1 MTHPIMKGILN
12 FLKSETVLVIAA
24 LAAAISACIV
34 QPSMEYLDYLDF
46 RVLALLFC
54 LMAVVAGLGR
64 VGVFQVVSQSLLR
77 RAANIRILALVLVLL
92 CFFSAMLIT
101 NDVALITFV
110 PLAMMVLALTDP
122 RTIAYVVTLQTV
134 AANLGSMLTPVGNP
148 QNLYLF
154 AYYHM
159 TVRSFLELTLP
170 LTGFSLLLL
179 IAATLFVKVRAIE
192 LRFPYRARIGSRK
205 QLAMFIGLFLLC
217 LLTVLGLMHYLVTTA
232 AVLLSLLLTNRQLF
246 RRIDYG
252 LLLTFISFFIFVG
265 NMSRIEAVRSLV
277 AETIAGKELVAAI
290 LLSQGIS
297 NVPAAVMLSA
307 FTQASQ
313 ALVIG
318 TNLGGLGTLVA
329 SLASLISFKQ
339 YSKQKNSSVPLY
351 LAIFTVVNLLM
362 LLILTGFALIWYP

>member
-24 LAAAISACIV
+24 LAAAISACFV
-34 QPSMEYLDYLDF
+34 QPSMDYLDYIDF

-77 RAANIRILALVLVLL
+77 RAANVRILALVLVLL

-110 PLAMMVLALTDP
+110 PLAMTVLALTDQ

-148 QNLYLF
+148 QNLYLY

-159 TVRSFLELTLP
+159 TVPSFLRLMLP
-170 LTGFSLLLL
+170 LTCLSLLLL
-179 IAATLFVKVRAIE
+179 IAGTFFVKVRAIE
-192 LRFPYRARIGSRK
+192 LLFPYRARIGSRK
-205 QLAMFIGLFLLC
+205 QLALFAGLFLLC
-217 LLTVLGLMHYLVTTA
+217 LLTVLGLLHYLVTTA
-232 AVLLSLLLTNRQLF
+232 VVVLSLLAANRKLF

-252 LLLTFISFFIFVG
+252 LLFTFICFFIFVG
-265 NMSRIEAVRSLV
+265 NMGKIEAIRSLV
-277 AETIAGKELVAAI
+277 AEAIAGNELVAAI

-307 FTQASQ
+307 FSLASQ

-339 YSKQKNSSVPLY
+339 YAKQKNSSVPLY
-351 LAIFTVVNLLM
+351 LAIFTAVNLLM
-362 LLILTGFALIWYP
+362 LLILTGFALVWYP

>member
-179 IAATLFVKVRAIE
+179 IAATFFVKVRAIE

-205 QLAMFIGLFLLC
+205 QLAMFIGLFLALPSHRAGPDALSGDDGC
-217 LLTVLGLMHYLVTTA
+217 RG
-232 AVLLSLLLTNRQLF
+232 AVSPVDQP
-246 RRIDYG
+246 
-252 LLLTFISFFIFVG
+252 
-265 NMSRIEAVRSLV
+265 
-277 AETIAGKELVAAI
+277 AI
-290 LLSQGIS
+290 
-297 NVPAAVMLSA
+297 VPADRLRIVAYVHQFFYFCREYEQDRSG
-307 FTQASQ
+307 SQ
-313 ALVIG
+313 SGGRDNCRQRAGRSDSLESGYQQCAGRRHVIG
-318 TNLGGLGTLVA
+318 LYPSFPGFGNRHQLRRAGHTGGFPGQPD
-329 SLASLISFKQ
+329 F
-339 YSKQKNSSVPLY
+339 
-351 LAIFTVVNLLM
+351 F
-362 LLILTGFALIWYP
+362 